1 MEDKITELI
10 SGKVNQEFI
19 DSMNAYD
26 MTRIGNRSIL
36 KKLAKLE
43 GGRNPSKNSEFNRA
57 ETIKT
62 RLKNKLIDKR
72 NKHNANE

>member
-19 DSMNAYD
+19 ESMNAYD

-43 GGRNPSKNSEFNRA
+43 DGRNPSKNSEFNRT

-72 NKHNANE
+72 NKQNANE

>member
-10 SGKVNQEFI
+10 SGRVNQEFI

-26 MTRIGNRSIL
+26 YNRIANRKLL
-36 KKLAKLE
+36 KQLAKLDDKA
-43 GGRNPSKNSEFNRA
+43 GVNSEFYRA

-62 RLKNKLIDKR
+62 RLKNKLIK
-72 NKHNANE
+72 KIANE